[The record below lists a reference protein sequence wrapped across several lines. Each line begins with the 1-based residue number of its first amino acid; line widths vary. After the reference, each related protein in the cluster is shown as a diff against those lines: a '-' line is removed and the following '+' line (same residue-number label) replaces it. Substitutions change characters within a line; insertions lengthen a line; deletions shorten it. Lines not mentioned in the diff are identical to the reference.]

1 MKGERQH
8 TDFNEY
14 DDTPVTC
21 PRCGSTQI
29 HAEKIAYGQF
39 LSHKIL
45 ISCLKCGHQFRLKK
59 QPIPDR
65 LSLHPLERTKGLYV
79 TCPNCGKLSGTACYA
94 CPKCGRKFLQED
106 FDKARKIKGTGCFT
120 VIVIG
125 GLVVSLLFM

>member
-29 HAEKIAYGQF
+29 HTEKIAYGQF
-39 LSHKIL
+39 LSNKIL

-65 LSLHPLERTKGLYV
+65 LSVHPLERTLCDV
-79 TCPNCGKLSGTACYA
+79 SQLW
-94 CPKCGRKFLQED
+94 
-106 FDKARKIKGTGCFT
+106 KAFWYGVLCMSK
-120 VIVIG
+120 
-125 GLVVSLLFM
+125 MWP

>member
-39 LSHKIL
+39 LSNKIL

-65 LSLHPLERTKGLYV
+65 LSLHPLERTKGL
-79 TCPNCGKLSGTACYA
+79 LS
-94 CPKCGRKFLQED
+94 L
-106 FDKARKIKGTGCFT
+106 IH
-120 VIVIG
+120 I
-125 GLVVSLLFM
+125 

>member
-39 LSHKIL
+39 LSNKIL
-45 ISCLKCGHQFRLKK
+45 ISF
-59 QPIPDR
+59 
-65 LSLHPLERTKGLYV
+65 
-79 TCPNCGKLSGTACYA
+79 
-94 CPKCGRKFLQED
+94 
-106 FDKARKIKGTGCFT
+106 
-120 VIVIG
+120 
-125 GLVVSLLFM
+125 

>member
-39 LSHKIL
+39 LSNKIL

-79 TCPNCGKLSGTACYA
+79 TCPNCGKFSGTACYA
-94 CPKCGRKFLQED
+94 CPNVAVSFCKKTLTRQE
-106 FDKARKIKGTGCFT
+106 R
-120 VIVIG
+120 
-125 GLVVSLLFM
+125 

>member
-39 LSHKIL
+39 LSNKIL
-45 ISCLKCGHQFRLKK
+45 ISCLKCGHQ
-59 QPIPDR
+59 
-65 LSLHPLERTKGLYV
+65 GLYV

>member
-39 LSHKIL
+39 LSNKIL
-45 ISCLKCGHQFRLKK
+45 ISCLKMRSSIQIK
-59 QPIPDR
+59 
-65 LSLHPLERTKGLYV
+65 E
-79 TCPNCGKLSGTACYA
+79 TA
-94 CPKCGRKFLQED
+94 D
-106 FDKARKIKGTGCFT
+106 T
-120 VIVIG
+120 
-125 GLVVSLLFM
+125 

>member
-39 LSHKIL
+39 LSNKIL
-45 ISCLKCGHQFRLKK
+45 ISCLKCGHQFRLKSVCCSSIK
-59 QPIPDR
+59 LFNI
-65 LSLHPLERTKGLYV
+65 ERTDRI
-79 TCPNCGKLSGTACYA
+79 N
-94 CPKCGRKFLQED
+94 
-106 FDKARKIKGTGCFT
+106 
-120 VIVIG
+120 
-125 GLVVSLLFM
+125 